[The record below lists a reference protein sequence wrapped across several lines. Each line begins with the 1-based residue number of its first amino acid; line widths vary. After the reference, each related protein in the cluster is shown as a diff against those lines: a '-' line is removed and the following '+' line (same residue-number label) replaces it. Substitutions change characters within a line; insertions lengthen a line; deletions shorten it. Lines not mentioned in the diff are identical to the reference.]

1 MLLRP
6 IPLIYRRRAG
16 AVKRREGP
24 PGPPPPPVALTLVA
38 AELTVDPEN
47 NAFVRLSF
55 DRAIDVG
62 GLVASQITVDDEP
75 GAGWA
80 YAGTGV
86 SSIPDPQSI
95 IIALVI
101 TVPASGDTRL
111 NATSATGIV
120 AVDDGGTWA
129 GASDLPLP
137 YP

>member
-1 MLLRP
+1 MILIPPATRKSRGRP
-6 IPLIYRRRAG
+6 AG
-16 AVKRREGP
+16 TTAAP
-24 PGPPPPPVALTLVA
+24 TPTPPPAPLVLAA

-55 DRAIDVG
+55 DRAIDVA
-62 GLVASQITVDDEP
+62 GLDPSQITVDDEP

-86 SSIPDPQSI
+86 SSIPDPQSVI
-95 IIALVI
+95 VALAI

-111 NATSATGIV
+111 NATNATGIV

-129 GASDLPLP
+129 GATDLPLP